1 MISYWI
7 DRENVSLRGPNVAC
21 GLTKRRVVDY
31 CRLAAAL

>member
-1 MISYWI
+1 MIPYWI
-7 DRENVSLRGPNVAC
+7 DREKASLRASSVTC